1 MKKFSNNLYR
11 ALKLLDASD
20 ILGSDFISKSE
31 EETSCQEVALW
42 YLILDYHLQW
52 LDEAR
57 DDEMDAVKEK
67 FRELYRM
74 MPKIYRMLALDL
86 VNSLQF
92 GKSGYTVTVEDT
104 DTNSPEITFHKKS
117 E

>member
-20 ILGSDFISKSE
+20 ILGSDFISKSDE
-31 EETSCQEVALW
+31 ESSFQEVALW

-57 DDEMDAVKEK
+57 DNEMDAVKEK
-67 FRELYRM
+67 FKEMYRM
-74 MPKIYRMLALDL
+74 MPKIYRVLALEL

-92 GKSGYTVTVEDT
+92 GKSGYTVTVEKTDT
-104 DTNSPEITFHKKS
+104 DNPEITFNKKN

>member
-11 ALKLLDASD
+11 ALRLVDASD
-20 ILGSDFISKSE
+20 ILDSDLLTKFD

-57 DDEMDAVKEK
+57 DDEMEAVKEK
-67 FRELYRM
+67 FKELYRM
-74 MPKIYRMLALDL
+74 IPKIYRVLALDL
-86 VNSLQF
+86 VNSLEF

>member
-20 ILGSDFISKSE
+20 ILGSDVLTKFDE
-31 EETSCQEVALW
+31 ESSFQEVALW
-42 YLILDYHLQW
+42 YLMLDYHLQW

-57 DDEMDAVKEK
+57 DDEMEAVKEK
-67 FRELYRM
+67 FRVMYRM
-74 MPKIYRMLALDL
+74 MPKIYRVLALEL

-92 GKSGYTVTVEDT
+92 GKSGYTVTVEDA

-117 E
+117 K

>member
-20 ILGSDFISKSE
+20 VLGSDFISKSDE
-31 EETSCQEVALW
+31 ESSFQEVALW

-57 DDEMDAVKEK
+57 DNEMDAVKEK
-67 FRELYRM
+67 FKEMYRM
-74 MPKIYRMLALDL
+74 MPKIYRVLALEL

-92 GKSGYTVTVEDT
+92 GKSGYTVTVEKADT
-104 DTNSPEITFHKKS
+104 DNPEITFHKKN

>member
-74 MPKIYRMLALDL
+74 MPKIYRSSIHTDCDVAGVSRRVRQENGHEGDL
-86 VNSLQF
+86 
-92 GKSGYTVTVEDT
+92 
-104 DTNSPEITFHKKS
+104 
-117 E
+117 

>member
-11 ALKLLDASD
+11 ALRLVDASD
-20 ILGSDFISKSE
+20 ILGSDLLTKFDVES
-31 EETSCQEVALW
+31 SCQEVALW

-57 DDEMDAVKEK
+57 DDEMEAVKEK

-92 GKSGYTVTVEDT
+92 GKSGYTVTVEDA

>member
-31 EETSCQEVALW
+31 EESSCQEVALW
-42 YLILDYHLQW
+42 YLMLDYHLQW
-52 LDEAR
+52 LDEAG
-57 DDEMDAVKEK
+57 DDEKETVKEK

-74 MPKIYRMLALDL
+74 IPKIYRVLALDL

-92 GKSGYTVTVEDT
+92 GKSGYTVTVEDA

-117 E
+117 K